1 MAIIDSYRWRYRKLY
16 QISIATRD
24 INSES
29 QFEYDLTEEDKNT
42 LTLLLLCKLAF
53 TTGNL

>member
-1 MAIIDSYRWRYRKLY
+1 MIAI

-29 QFEYDLTEEDKNT
+29 KFEYDLTEEDRNT
-42 LTLLLLCKLAF
+42 LNLLLICKFALALALAKI
-53 TTGNL
+53 NLKVKTVF

>member
-42 LTLLLLCKLAF
+42 LTLLLLCKLAL